1 MEIIM
6 KKQFAAALMLAM
18 GISAN
23 ALAEPTVMNHNGNI
37 TVSGNTTPKTTVTL
51 TVKSADDDSGIY
63 ALKETVSDSDGN
75 FGFDFILRDRNTEQ
89 NVYKYL
95 LSIKSDSVYEKK
107 LNIFSE
113 SAVESFA
120 GSIKS
125 GNADSLYSLIESDSN
140 NIAESLG
147 MNISE
152 YMFLSENEKK
162 DLCAAFYKD
171 INDDYVGIFNTEVT
185 LYKAKAADKDSYTKL
200 MNEMF
205 EKYNLSEFTR
215 SRIEATR
222 NYSCIKEFDEEAAR
236 FESLNKINN
245 AKYTQLAEIYTENES
260 VLGLSD
266 SADYKTYQA
275 MNDTKRRKADEAVIS
290 AVVKQPAES
299 VESFIKTFGEC
310 VAAANKSD
318 SGTGGG
324 GGGSSSGGGSY
335 PGGRGSSKN
344 NSSVIINNNE
354 EIKKPE
360 KQPVFNDIA
369 LDFWAYDSIER
380 LADKNIINGYEDGSF
395 KPGKT
400 VTREEFIT
408 MLINAFGKYDKSA
421 ECAFEDVPSGSWFYS
436 YAASGFKAGIIS
448 GISESLFGTGLEITR
463 QDAAV
468 MLARAIGA
476 ENGDGSF
483 SDDSEIADYA
493 KGAVYALKDKG
504 IISGRE
510 DGSFDPYGK
519 CTRAECAVMISKAID

>member
-1 MEIIM
+1 M

-23 ALAEPTVMNHNGNI
+23 AFAEPTVVNHNGNI

-125 GNADSLYSLIESDSN
+125 GNVDSLYSLIESDSD

-171 INDDYVGIFNTEVT
+171 INDDYVGIFNAEVT

-236 FESLNKINN
+236 FEALNKINN

-310 VAAANKSD
+310 VTAANKSD
-318 SGTGGG
+318 SGTGG

-335 PGGRGSSKN
+335 PGGKGSSKN

-360 KQPVFNDIA
+360 
-369 LDFWAYDSIER
+369 S
-380 LADKNIINGYEDGSF
+380 
-395 KPGKT
+395 
-400 VTREEFIT
+400 
-408 MLINAFGKYDKSA
+408 
-421 ECAFEDVPSGSWFYS
+421 
-436 YAASGFKAGIIS
+436 
-448 GISESLFGTGLEITR
+448 SLFSMTSHWI
-463 QDAAV
+463 
-468 MLARAIGA
+468 
-476 ENGDGSF
+476 F
-483 SDDSEIADYA
+483 
-493 KGAVYALKDKG
+493 
-504 IISGRE
+504 GRM
-510 DGSFDPYGK
+510 
-519 CTRAECAVMISKAID
+519 TA